1 MKKTVTINISG
12 RVFYID
18 DDAYQRLSSYLE
30 KIESAFKSQESGHE
44 IISDIE
50 SRVAEIFE
58 EKIDRQAG
66 VVTINMVEE
75 VISTMGEPEEITD
88 EPGIE
93 EERAQPMSTALV
105 KPSKRL
111 YRDIDNRI
119 FGGVCAGIAAYF
131 NVDSLLVRIIAVI
144 LIFLT
149 SGVMIPVYIILW
161 MALPPAI
168 TTAQKLEMRGQHITV
183 NNIEKSIRDEYE
195 EMKHNF
201 SKMKESPTYK
211 KGENF
216 FRRMTRRD
224 RTVLVIV
231 AVILG
236 SMFLWNLP
244 GFNFNFVHGPI
255 GAFTNLSHGFGS
267 TFGHIFF
274 PGALSIVLVLLVIGL
289 IFKTVFKV
297 ILYIIAFLLLG
308 ALALKVF
315 FWMFG
320 GFGLMC

>member
-18 DDAYQRLSSYLE
+18 DDAYQRLSTYLE
-30 KIESAFKSQESGHE
+30 KIERAFASQESGQE

-58 EKIDRQAG
+58 EKIDRQSG
-66 VVTINMVEE
+66 VVTLNMVEE
-75 VISTMGEPEEITD
+75 VISTMGEPEEITE
-88 EPGIE
+88 EPGVE
-93 EERAQPMSTALV
+93 EEHAQPMSTALV
-105 KPSKRL
+105 KPRKRL

-149 SGVMIPVYIILW
+149 SGVMIPAYIILW

-168 TTAQKLEMRGQHITV
+168 TTAQKLEMRGRHITI

-201 SKMKESPTYK
+201 TKMKESPTYK

-224 RTVLVIV
+224 RTVLIIV

-255 GAFTNLSHGFGS
+255 GAFTNLSHGVGS

-274 PGALSIVLVLLVIGL
+274 PGALPIVLVLLVIGL

-315 FWMFG
+315 FWIFG
-320 GFGLMC
+320 GFCLMC